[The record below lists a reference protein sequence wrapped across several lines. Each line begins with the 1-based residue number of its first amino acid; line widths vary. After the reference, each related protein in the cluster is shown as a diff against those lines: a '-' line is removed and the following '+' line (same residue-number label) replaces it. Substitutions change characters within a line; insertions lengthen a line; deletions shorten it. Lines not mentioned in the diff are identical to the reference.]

1 MIYNIICFKLIF
13 HNKLYKKRSQNL
25 RTGSRF
31 CGCQIQDFEAKFGL
45 RASSLNLRVNLI
57 KFEGKFN
64 YTPSSIYILW
74 MYYVVKVLSLTAHF
88 LYFN

>member
-1 MIYNIICFKLIF
+1 LIKLVKTNRMIYNIICFRLIF

-31 CGCQIQDFEAKFGL
+31 CGCQIQDFEGKF
-45 RASSLNLRVNLI
+45 I
-57 KFEGKFN
+57 KFEAKFN